1 MNTNHFLIN
10 KDLTNKKKIFN
21 IVGLGEILWDIF
33 PEGKKLGGA
42 PTNFAYYAK
51 SLGQN
56 GIIVSRV
63 RSDPL
68 GKEILDSIKDLG
80 LDSTYIQSDSNY
92 PTGTVDVRLDKT
104 GQPSYIINKKVA
116 WDFLI
121 LDNSL
126 KKLAADADA
135 VCFGT
140 LAQRSSKSK
149 DTISKFLKLTGSNTI
164 KIFDINL
171 RQNFYSDRII
181 KQLLKNATILKLN
194 SNELKILKKL
204 LGYSN
209 NDSEINLCK
218 KIISENNLELL
229 CLTKGD
235 KGSLILDRSDYFA
248 HRGYKVEV
256 TDTVGAGDAFTATMI
271 VQYLKGKTLKEISN
285 AANKLGSW
293 VSSQSGATPVLSE
306 KILKNILF

>member
-1 MNTNHFLIN
+1 MNTNSFLIN
-10 KDLTNKKKIFN
+10 RDLTNKEKIFN
-21 IVGLGEILWDIF
+21 IVGIGEILWDIF
-33 PEGKKLGGA
+33 PDGKKLGGA
-42 PTNFAYYAK
+42 PANFAYYVK
-51 SLGQN
+51 RLGQN

-63 RSDPL
+63 GCDPL
-68 GKEILDSIKDLG
+68 GKEILKSVEELN
-80 LDSTYIQSDSNY
+80 LDNTYIQSDSSY
-92 PTGTVDVRLDKT
+92 PTGTVDVKLDKT
-104 GQPSYIINKKVA
+104 GQPNYIINKKVA

-171 RQNFYSDRII
+171 RQNFYSNRILR
-181 KQLLKNATILKLN
+181 QLLKNTTILKLN
-194 SNELKILKKL
+194 SNELEILKNL

-218 KIISENNLELL
+218 KIINENNLELL
-229 CLTKGD
+229 CLTKGN
-235 KGSLILDRSDYFA
+235 KGSLILDRSDYFI
-248 HRGYKVEV
+248 HKGYKVEIA
-256 TDTVGAGDAFTATMI
+256 DTVGAGDAFTAAMI
-271 VQYLKGKTLKEISN
+271 VQYIKGKTLKEISN

-293 VSSQSGATPVLSE
+293 VSSQSGATPVLNE